1 MAQPRS
7 VRARGLGRGLGKREC
22 NPSLKGSRST
32 SYRLSSVLR
41 GHTHLRQAPPSGLFS
56 GATAGG
62 SRGPWPVP
70 SPAPALRVRRGCALL
85 LSVRMAFTSGQP
97 ETKGGMPSPKVEVR
111 ISDPGYVRH
120 HEKGTRRTLTT
131 EEDMDPEAKQTG
143 FAAWL
148 LLIPLCTSVFS
159 LVK

>member
-1 MAQPRS
+1 MR
-7 VRARGLGRGLGKREC
+7 
-22 NPSLKGSRST
+22 
-32 SYRLSSVLR
+32 
-41 GHTHLRQAPPSGLFS
+41 
-56 GATAGG
+56 
-62 SRGPWPVP
+62 